1 MIIERKL
8 ATIPKIRDKKIH
20 AEIHI
25 TIRLK
30 HGPFNKN
37 LWISITLQLGYE
49 VQSLKFISGFQQF
62 NSQPSFFIILI
73 KILQMCFKDFKVY
86 KGLINV

>member
-20 AEIHI
+20 AKIHI

-30 HGPFNKN
+30 HGPFNEN
-37 LWISITLQLGYE
+37 L
-49 VQSLKFISGFQQF
+49 
-62 NSQPSFFIILI
+62 
-73 KILQMCFKDFKVY
+73 
-86 KGLINV
+86 

>member
-20 AEIHI
+20 AEINI

-30 HGPFNKN
+30 HGPFNEN
-37 LWISITLQLGYE
+37 L
-49 VQSLKFISGFQQF
+49 
-62 NSQPSFFIILI
+62 
-73 KILQMCFKDFKVY
+73 
-86 KGLINV
+86 